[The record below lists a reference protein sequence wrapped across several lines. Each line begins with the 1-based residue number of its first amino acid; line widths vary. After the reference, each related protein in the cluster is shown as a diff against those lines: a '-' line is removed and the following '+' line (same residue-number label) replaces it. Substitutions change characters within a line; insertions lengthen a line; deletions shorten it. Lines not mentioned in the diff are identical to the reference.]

1 MNIKNKFFIFY
12 FFLNIIL
19 ISFININNSKK
30 VNINI
35 FTWQSNKN
43 SLGKLITYSYLAGIT
58 FNTLLTL
65 IINRND
71 LKLNQREFD
80 TEFYNKREN
89 QEEFI
94 DNGTNFVRPPER
106 DLKESQPTI
115 SVNYRVIN
123 NNKASSSKNNKDS
136 KFGSSTDIITDDWG
150 DNYKDW

>member
-19 ISFININNSKK
+19 ISYININNSKK

-43 SLGKLITYSYLAGIT
+43 SLGKLVTYSYLAGIT

-123 NNKASSSKNNKDS
+123 NNKASSSKYNKES